1 MVLPVLGLL
10 GSFMQARSQIAA
22 GRQRER
28 DAKLD
33 AIQIELQKRQSGII
47 AQQNH
52 NTRLAMAWDAQS
64 ANNAFDAFR
73 GVSATSQSVKAYT
86 ERNQRTVQTDIGR
99 ILSDATIKKI
109 QLQTQADRRRE
120 EGRWAR
126 KAAGMSAFSTML
138 GGMSNFHSVM

>member
-52 NTRLAMAWDAQS
+52 NTRLAMAWDATS
-64 ANNAFDAFR
+64 ANRAFDGFR
-73 GVSATSQSVKAYT
+73 NVEGQSVDAQI
-86 ERNQRTVQTDIGR
+86 RGDMNVVDSDINR
-99 ILSDATIKKI
+99 MLSDATIRKI

-120 EGRWAR
+120 EGRYAR
-126 KAAGMSAFSTML
+126 RAAGMSAFSTML
-138 GGMSNFHSVM
+138 GGISNYNMTS

>member
-1 MVLPVLGLL
+1 MNSCKASPGHACGCNRVKFGDNYLP
-10 GSFMQARSQIAA
+10 
-22 GRQRER
+22 
-28 DAKLD
+28 
-33 AIQIELQKRQSGII
+33 GIV
-47 AQQNH
+47 
-52 NTRLAMAWDAQS
+52 
-64 ANNAFDAFR
+64 DAFR

-138 GGMSNFHSVM
+138 GGISNFHSVG